1 MKLSLYAID
10 EAASAGLL
18 DKMVLLAAD
27 DLGINIDPYILPVKV
42 SNYLS
47 QLNNWTRIEIS
58 DGSLLYILYRD
69 GQRRKYFSNG
79 SVGAFISG
87 W

>member
-1 MKLSLYAID
+1 MKLFLYAID
-10 EAASAGLL
+10 EAANAGLL
-18 DKMVLLAAD
+18 DEMVLLAANE
-27 DLGINIDPYILPVKV
+27 LGIKIDVGDMPVKT

-47 QLNNWTRIEIS
+47 HLNNWTRIEIS
-58 DGSLLYILYRD
+58 DGTLLYILYRD

-79 SVGAFISG
+79 SIGAFISG

>member
-1 MKLSLYAID
+1 MKLFLYAID
-10 EAASAGLL
+10 EAANDGLL
-18 DKMVLLAAD
+18 DKMVSLAAAEI
-27 DLGINIDPYILPVKV
+27 GIKVDVDNLSVKA

-47 QLNNWTRIEIS
+47 QLHNWTRIEIS
-58 DGSLLYILYRD
+58 DGSLLYILYRN